1 MERLNKELKKVL
13 LHSRQRL
20 TLLDLAG
27 LLQDS
32 TRWALISQYGR
43 RDVRG
48 KVTDKLVQAAARHH
62 LRSGYCQL
70 PKMERSRCDRWLFFT
85 KSYSN
90 FEGRTFEELLTHAE
104 EAHDIEAVLGGEYDD
119 LEQARRLKKEY
130 SVVHSFL
137 TPTKAVDY
145 WCTCRHWALD
155 QCCSH
160 TLCVQHSQGKEIR
173 PEVLKL
179 WDRAECYFD
188 RPKLRRRADGRLEDQ
203 ALATDIRYGIGE
215 KGKRKRSSEMPSGSR
230 SEPSK
235 EHKSQRRQQQGS
247 APSGT
252 IPIRRVRR
260 PDPSILGS
268 SMQELEEEETIVAG
282 RISGS
287 LLERYH
293 NSLS

>member
-1 MERLNKELKKVL
+1 
-13 LHSRQRL
+13 
-20 TLLDLAG
+20 
-27 LLQDS
+27 
-32 TRWALISQYGR
+32 
-43 RDVRG
+43 
-48 KVTDKLVQAAARHH
+48 
-62 LRSGYCQL
+62 
-70 PKMERSRCDRWLFFT
+70 
-85 KSYSN
+85 
-90 FEGRTFEELLTHAE
+90 
-104 EAHDIEAVLGGEYDD
+104 
-119 LEQARRLKKEY
+119 
-130 SVVHSFL
+130 
-137 TPTKAVDY
+137 
-145 WCTCRHWALD
+145 
-155 QCCSH
+155 
-160 TLCVQHSQGKEIR
+160 CVQHSQGKEIR

-268 SMQELEEEETIVAG
+268 SMQELEEEETIVAANTSWSACRLRVEDG
-282 RISGS
+282 DAGEHSIVYSGS
-287 LLERYH
+287 GEIASATNTSDATTSELRGIPECQTVGNTGRLPEEEQHSGSGRTLPSGEIGPIH
-293 NSLS
+293 TKSSRDSLPIALRKPRRRRRFDYRLFGADGIRCYTDEPESSEGGREVLSESR